1 LFDFRLLQQYLP
13 TTDMEDNVVPQVLIR
28 LIGTDRRD

>member
-1 LFDFRLLQQYLP
+1 VP
-13 TTDMEDNVVPQVLIR
+13 VEEPSTASTTDMEDNVVPQVLIR